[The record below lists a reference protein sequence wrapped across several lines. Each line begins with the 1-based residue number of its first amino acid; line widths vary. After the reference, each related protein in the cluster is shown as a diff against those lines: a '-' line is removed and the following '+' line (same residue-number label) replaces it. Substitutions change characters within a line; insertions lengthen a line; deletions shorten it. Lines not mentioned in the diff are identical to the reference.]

1 MIMKTHDKI
10 FLTYYQVLD
19 AIRRDFNQYE
29 SQFALFQELCPILT
43 DKQSIVTR
51 KSRTDC
57 VLITRGKK
65 SKIRHMSDRELS
77 RYLFAKLTA
86 KNFPLPIMSE
96 ICARVFQTSAWP
108 GQDTE
113 NSQDGIWI
121 KTQMSDFKCRRC
133 GNCCRNLKYHND
145 CTQNDYNRWKRLAR
159 QDILDKVM
167 IIEPP
172 GAGIPR
178 YKIWK
183 KSGSGELYEKCPWL
197 VPSSSKGRYECSI
210 QEIKPDYCRQ
220 YPLTRKHAVMTGCQG
235 IFLNR

>member
-1 MIMKTHDKI
+1 MNDNDKI
-10 FLTYYQVLD
+10 FLTYNQVLD
-19 AIRRDFNQYE
+19 AIRHDFNRYE
-29 SQFALFQELCPILT
+29 SQFELFQELCPVLT
-43 DKQSIVTR
+43 DNQNIVIR
-51 KSRTDC
+51 ESRNDY

-65 SKIRHMSDRELS
+65 SKIRHLSDRELS

-86 KNFPLPIMSE
+86 KNFPLAMMSE
-96 ICARVFQTSAWP
+96 ICARIFQTSAWP

-113 NSQDGIWI
+113 NRCDGIWI
-121 KTQMSDFKCRRC
+121 KTQMSNFKCRRC

-145 CTQNDYNRWKRLAR
+145 CTENDYTRWKKLAR

-167 IIEPP
+167 VIAPSV
-172 GAGIPR
+172 AGIPR

-183 KSGSGELYEKCPWL
+183 KTGSGKLYEKCPWL
-197 VPSSSKGRYECSI
+197 VPAPVNGRYECSI
-210 QEIKPDYCRQ
+210 QKIKPDYCRQ